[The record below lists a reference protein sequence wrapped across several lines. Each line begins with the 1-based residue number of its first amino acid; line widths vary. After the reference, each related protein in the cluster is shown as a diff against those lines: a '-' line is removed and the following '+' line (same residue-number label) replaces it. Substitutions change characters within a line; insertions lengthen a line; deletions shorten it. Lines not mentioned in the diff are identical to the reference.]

1 MKTQVAAA
9 LPRLDRFGARLA
21 LFYAGFMFVLGMQV
35 PFLPLWLQSRGLGS
49 QEIAVVLA
57 APIVMRMFVTPVF
70 SRLVDRH
77 SDTRRA
83 LVIAS
88 FASVVGFAIIGIAE
102 GFLQILLAFSLTA
115 ILFTPIGALADAYAL
130 TGLQS
135 RSSGYGS
142 VRLWGS
148 VAFLIANLFAGAL
161 LSVIAVHS
169 FIWAIVLGLA
179 AMSLFAGLLAPLPA
193 RLAEPPAAAPAAVN
207 FWRLP
212 QFLLIAAAASLIQA
226 SHSIYYTFSAVA
238 WTAAGL
244 GSTAVGTLWAIGI
257 GAEIIFF
264 AVSARLAHRP
274 VALIGMGAAGAF
286 LRWTVMGLNP
296 PVLLL
301 PLLQCLHAFSFGATH
316 LGSIQ
321 FAGRAA
327 QARQSATA
335 QADFGAVLAFGGA
348 ATTAFSGVLYGAIGG
363 SAYLVMAGMAGT
375 GAMLL
380 VVAGRLRR

>member
-1 MKTQVAAA
+1 MAAA

-35 PFLPLWLQSRGLGS
+35 PFLPLWLQSRGLAS
-49 QEIAVVLA
+49 QEIAFVLA
-57 APIVMRMFVTPVF
+57 APIVVRMFVTPIV

-83 LVIAS
+83 LVFAS
-88 FASVVGFAIIGIAE
+88 FASVAGFAVIGIAE
-102 GFLQILLAFSLTA
+102 GFFQILLAFSVTA

-135 RSSGYGS
+135 RYSAYGS

-161 LSVIAVHS
+161 LSVIAVHA
-169 FIWAIVLGLA
+169 FIWAIVLALA
-179 AMSLFAGLLAPLPA
+179 AMSLFAGLLAPLPVQ
-193 RLAEPPAAAPAAVN
+193 LGEPTAATPVSLN

-238 WTAAGL
+238 WTAGGL
-244 GSTAVGTLWAIGI
+244 GSAAVGTLWAIGI
-257 GAEIIFF
+257 GAEIVFF
-264 AVSARLAHRP
+264 AVSGRLARYP
-274 VALIGMGAAGAF
+274 IALIGVGAAGAL

-296 PVLLL
+296 PVLVL
-301 PLLQCLHAFSFGATH
+301 PLVQCLHALSFGATH

-321 FAGRAA
+321 YAGRAA
-327 QARQSATA
+327 QSRQSATA

-348 ATTAFSGVLYGAIGG
+348 ATTAFSGVLYSAIGG
-363 SAYLVMAGMAGT
+363 SAYLVMAGMAGI
-375 GAMLL
+375 GAILL
-380 VVAGRLRR
+380 VVEGRLRR